1 MDDPQKR
8 CIRETIALCSS
19 QGLDFT
25 MSELAARL
33 GMSKKTLYVLF
44 ESKEALLLATVDSMF
59 DEVKVSEAQILA
71 RQDLSLAEKIRR
83 LVVVLPDSYQTLD
96 WTRLQGVE
104 EKHPVVYRR
113 IRQRLETGW
122 EPTLDLLRQGVEQGV
137 LRPFEPGLF
146 RAVVEGAIEH
156 FLSSDALE
164 REGLGYVQA
173 MDGMMDLLLEG
184 ILTRREEKA

>member
-44 ESKEALLLATVDSMF
+44 DSKEALLLATVDSMF

-173 MDGMMDLLLEG
+173 MDGMMDLLMEG

>member
-1 MDDPQKR
+1 
-8 CIRETIALCSS
+8 
-19 QGLDFT
+19 

-44 ESKEALLLATVDSMF
+44 ESKEALLLATVDAMF
-59 DEVKVSEAQILA
+59 DEVKVSEAEILG
-71 RQDLSLAEKIRR
+71 RGDLSLAEKIRR

-104 EKHPVVYRR
+104 EKYPAMYRR

-173 MDGMMDLLLEG
+173 MDGMMDLLMEG
-184 ILTRREEKA
+184 ILTRREEEA

>member
-1 MDDPQKR
+1 MDDTRKR
-8 CIRETIALCSS
+8 CIRETIALCSG

-59 DEVKVSEAQILA
+59 DEVKVSEAEILA
-71 RQDLSLAEKIRR
+71 RRDLSLAEKIRR

-104 EKHPVVYRR
+104 EKYPVVYRR

-122 EPTLDLLRQGVEQGV
+122 EPTLDLLRQGVEQRV

-173 MDGMMDLLLEG
+173 MDGMMDLLVEG